1 MWSGEKKDE
10 RKKGAKREELN
21 PQSTLYVRVLQGCS
35 SPQIYNI
42 KCNVNWLENFQF
54 VCTKTS

>member
-21 PQSTLYVRVLQGCS
+21 PPSALQES
-35 SPQIYNI
+35 YKADPLPKDII
-42 KCNVNWLENFQF
+42 L
-54 VCTKTS
+54 